1 MSKYRITL
9 DGKTYEM
16 EIELMN
22 GSAPVAA
29 PKKEEAP
36 VKAVPVQAAPAKAA
50 PAAAVQQ
57 SAVGNAVTSPM
68 PGTIL
73 KVNVSLGDN
82 VHQGQAVLVLEA
94 MKMEND
100 ISAPKTGRI
109 IALHVKQGDSVQ
121 GGDALFEIGE

>member
-1 MSKYRITL
+1 MSKYRITM

-22 GSAPVAA
+22 GNAPVAA

-36 VKAVPVQAAPAKAA
+36 VKAASVQAAPVKTAA
-50 PAAAVQQ
+50 AAAVQQ
-57 SAVGNAVTSPM
+57 PATGNAVTSPM

-73 KVNVSLGDN
+73 KVNVSLGDT
-82 VHQGQAVLVLEA
+82 VQKGQAILVLEA
-94 MKMEND
+94 MKMENE
-100 ISAPKTGRI
+100 ISAPKAGKI

-121 GGDALFEIGE
+121 GGDALFEIEE